1 MSTPKTRTKRTK
13 LPRSVVI
20 SATITAV
27 VLGLLI
33 VLLWQ
38 PLVELA
44 SNSDQLKLLVKEHGV
59 LGPLIFIGVQ
69 LLQVLIA
76 PIPGQVVSMLSGA
89 LFGPWLGTLYS
100 MLGMALGFTLIFLLA
115 KNLGRP
121 FVERFVSAK
130 YLDKFDY
137 VSKTNGPVVLFLIFL
152 TPFFPDDIISL
163 LAGLSPIRIRT
174 LMLVSLAGR
183 LPGTLVLALLG
194 SGIADA
200 DARLI
205 VSIVTILLIIGMVCF
220 WQRARIDKW
229 VRSLGDSDNT
239 AT

>member
-1 MSTPKTRTKRTK
+1 MSRPKVKTKRAK
-13 LPRSVVI
+13 LPRSI
-20 SATITAV
+20 IIASLIALLG
-27 VLGLLI
+27 LGLLV
-33 VLLWQ
+33 VLLWE
-38 PLVELA
+38 PLIQLA
-44 SNSDQLKLLVKEHGV
+44 SNGDQIRLLVKEHGV
-59 LGPLIFIGVQ
+59 LGPLIFMGVQ

-100 MLGMALGFTLIFLLA
+100 MIGMALGFTMIFLLA

-121 FVERFVSAK
+121 FVERFVAQK

-137 VSKTNGPVVLFLIFL
+137 ISKTNGPVVLFLIFL

-163 LAGLSPIRIRT
+163 VAGLSPIRIRT

-200 DARLI
+200 DAKLI
-205 VSIVTILLIIGMVCF
+205 VSIVTILLVIGMVCF
-220 WQRARIDKW
+220 WQRVRLEKWIRRLGSDDKP
-229 VRSLGDSDNT
+229 V
-239 AT
+239 A

>member
-1 MSTPKTRTKRTK
+1 MTRPKADTKRSK
-13 LPRSVVI
+13 LPRSVI
-20 SATITAV
+20 ITSTV
-27 VLGLLI
+27 VLVGLVVLA

-38 PLVELA
+38 PLIELA
-44 SNSDQLKLLVKEHGV
+44 SDGDKLKELVRQHGV

-76 PIPGQVVSMLSGA
+76 PIPGQLVSMLSGA

-100 MLGMALGFTLIFLLA
+100 MFGMALGFTLIFILA

-121 FVERFVSAK
+121 FVERFVNQK

-137 VSKTNGPVVLFLIFL
+137 ITKTNGPVVLFLIFL

-163 LAGLSPIRIRT
+163 IAGLSPIRIRT
-174 LMLVSLAGR
+174 LILVSLAGR

-205 VSIVTILLIIGMVCF
+205 VSIVTILLLIGVACF
-220 WQRARIDKW
+220 WQRARIEKW
-229 VRSLGDSDNT
+229 VRSLGDHSES
-239 AT
+239 